1 MFWSLF
7 IFRSLKL
14 KDKPLMQ
21 MLKSP
26 TTSVE
31 RALKNS
37 LSPSCQR
44 PLNLIMQMVW
54 PSQLCGACLL
64 LVEPVVLR
72 RSTVQSETLHYTTTL
87 AIVPL
92 VQSMIQFKGTVT
104 TLSVW
109 NNQPIKVNG
118 ASRLPVDLHN
128 CIKLVSAPVCYFLIP
143 CIFDRER
150 SHPNSKKSPDFPLA
164 LFRNGRSSL
173 CTVLH
178 TDICIRCS
186 C

>member
-1 MFWSLF
+1 
-7 IFRSLKL
+7 
-14 KDKPLMQ
+14 MQ

-26 TTSVE
+26 KSSVE

-44 PLNLIMQMVW
+44 PLNLIMQTVW
-54 PSQLCGACLL
+54 PSQLCGASLL

-72 RSTVQSETLHYTTTL
+72 RSTVQSETLYYTTTL
-87 AIVPL
+87 AVVSL
-92 VQSMIQFKGTVT
+92 VQSTIQFKGTVS

-118 ASRLPVDLHN
+118 ASRLPVDLHDWISIRA
-128 CIKLVSAPVCYFLIP
+128 CILFPNILHFRPRYIS
-143 CIFDRER
+143 
-150 SHPNSKKSPDFPLA
+150 PNSKKSPDLPLA
-164 LFRNGRSSL
+164 PFRDGKSGL
-173 CTVLH
+173 CTIFH
-178 TDICIRCS
+178 TNVCIRCS